1 MLTTLMI
8 GIAGGIG
15 TLLRYGLSLAMTD
28 MLGAAFPFGTL
39 TVNLLGSFAL
49 SLIAEVFA
57 GATFADADVR
67 LLLGVG
73 LMGGFTTYS
82 SFNLEAL
89 RLLQQGAYPK
99 AAGYIVATLL
109 GCLVSGLCGLMLAR
123 ALMGAQPPG

>member
-15 TLLRYGLSLAMTD
+15 TMLRYGLSLALTGA
-28 MLGAAFPFGTL
+28 LGAAFPFGTL
-39 TVNLLGSFAL
+39 AVNLLGSFAL
-49 SLIAEVFA
+49 SLVAELFVSTTFA
-57 GATFADADVR
+57 GADAR

-89 RLLQQGAYPK
+89 RLLQQGAYSK

-109 GCLVSGLCGLMLAR
+109 GCLVSGVCGLVLAR
-123 ALMGAQPPG
+123 ALTGSHSG